1 MIVAATTR
9 NNQVMNISPETLE
22 VFCRK
27 NRIRKLSLFGSA
39 LRGELYADSE
49 IDILVEFQ
57 PDQEPGLI
65 DLAGMEFELMEH
77 FGREVEMRTAE
88 DLSRYFRDEV
98 IASAEVL
105 YYECKID

>member
-1 MIVAATTR
+1 MSETIHINPVL
-9 NNQVMNISPETLE
+9 NISPKELE

-39 LRGELYADSE
+39 LRGEMHAESD
-49 IDILVEFQ
+49 IDILVEFL

-88 DLSRYFRDEV
+88 DLSQYFRDEV

-105 YYECKID
+105 YEEK